1 MLKLFVSKSVGIFVV
16 KTFTKNGTKITNY
29 ALLESKTCN
38 KTIVK
43 AEEMI
48 FVNTLVPENCFFTTT
63 TFCRKTGTKLV
74 QKRYKIWYKSHST
87 NTNFQILSRSEKL
100 THHQRNDNHTTK
112 FDTKIGKKV
121 PIIW

>member
-1 MLKLFVSKSVGIFVV
+1 MLKTFCSKSGGILVV

-43 AEEMI
+43 AEEII

-74 QKRYKIWYKSHST
+74 QKRYNIWYKIHST

-100 THHQRNDNHTTK
+100 THHQRNDKPHYE
-112 FDTKIGKKV
+112 V
-121 PIIW
+121 

>member
-38 KTIVK
+38 KTIVR
-43 AEEMI
+43 AEEII

-74 QKRYKIWYKSHST
+74 QKRYKNLVQKPQYQYQFPDS
-87 NTNFQILSRSEKL
+87 QPLR
-100 THHQRNDNHTTK
+100 
-112 FDTKIGKKV
+112 KV
-121 PIIW
+121 DPPPTEW